1 MVQKLEN
8 EPTAEDQP
16 KNPPS
21 PKSRLAVLKRNKKPT
36 AASDPFRFQGN
47 GVTYKGKLIGERDVE
62 SARGDAMCADA
73 MRAAKAAVKAA
84 GAHKTRIILQINI
97 DGIKIVD
104 EKSNAVLHN
113 FPVSRVSFIARDTTD
128 ARAFG
133 IVFGQPDN
141 KYKFYGIKTAQTAD
155 QAVLAI
161 RDMFQVVF
169 EMKKKHIEQVKQQQ
183 EERKVGN
190 LMAAEPGQ
198 APPAPAGLSA
208 DPAQA
213 TVPAA
218 GGKSTHTLQNPGDQ
232 KMIFKVKSSNNNE
245 YRVNP
250 VFGFVDAAG
259 NTPIE
264 VTRLAGAPKEDKLVV
279 QFAPAPA
286 DATDAQAAFASVQPT
301 GNESAPADGV
311 AVADLL
317 DLETEVQQIQ
327 QGLQQLEQIPTG
339 TDAFGATPFAD
350 PFQDSFVGNVSSMNG
365 SNVNNS
371 LNGSVQHVQPQ
382 FQPQFPVQTQ
392 TAAWP
397 QQPAMPPQIPQPPMQ
412 MPVPPANGPFVDAWG
427 TPQITHTHS
436 TPAFMP
442 TGFSETNPFASAV
455 TAAPHVPPQARDP
468 FDTRNV
474 LQVPQPMPT
483 ARTIDWGTK
492 ENAAP
497 QMHHANSFTTT
508 NCFGDNN
515 TQQQNQMKWEEPRKV
530 TSLEEAFTKLV
541 DMNAL
546 VARPANDT
554 KKNPFDHILNPPK
567 ASLNA
572 LGAVPMRPAPAV
584 MANHADPFGDDFFR

>member
-1 MVQKLEN
+1 
-8 EPTAEDQP
+8 
-16 KNPPS
+16 
-21 PKSRLAVLKRNKKPT
+21 
-36 AASDPFRFQGN
+36 
-47 GVTYKGKLIGERDVE
+47 
-62 SARGDAMCADA
+62 MCADA

-183 EERKVGN
+183 EERK
-190 LMAAEPGQ
+190 E
-198 APPAPAGLSA
+198 
-208 DPAQA
+208 
-213 TVPAA
+213 T
-218 GGKSTHTLQNPGDQ
+218 T
-232 KMIFKVKSSNNNE
+232 
-245 YRVNP
+245 P
-250 VFGFVDAAG
+250 V
-259 NTPIE
+259 
-264 VTRLAGAPKEDKLVV
+264 
-279 QFAPAPA
+279 
-286 DATDAQAAFASVQPT
+286 
-301 GNESAPADGV
+301 DGV

-317 DLETEVQQIQ
+317 DLETEVQQIER
-327 QGLQQLEQIPTG
+327 GLHQLEQIPTN

-350 PFQDSFVGNVSSMNG
+350 PFQDSFASNVSNG
-365 SNVNNS
+365 ANVNAV
-371 LNGSVQHVQPQ
+371 LNGTAQTPQQH
-382 FQPQFPVQTQ
+382 FQPAFAPHSQGTV
-392 TAAWP
+392 W
-397 QQPAMPPQIPQPPMQ
+397 PQPPTVIPKVAQAAFQ
-412 MPVPPANGPFVDAWG
+412 MPVAPVAAPFGGGGSEVWAAA
-427 TPQITHTHS
+427 PHMQHTHS
-436 TPAFMP
+436 TPSFVP
-442 TGFSETNPFASAV
+442 SGFSETNPFASAV
-455 TAAPHVPPQARDP
+455 AAPVAQPLLPARDP

-474 LQVPQPMPT
+474 LQVHPQMQNI
-483 ARTIDWGTK
+483 ARTVDWGTK

-497 QMHHANSFTTT
+497 QLHHANSFTTN

-515 TQQQNQMKWEEPRKV
+515 AQSQHQMKWEEPRKV

-554 KKNPFDHILNPPK
+554 KKNPFEHILNPPK

-572 LGAVPMRPAPAV
+572 LGAVPMRPAPVV
-584 MANHADPFGDDFFR
+584 MANRADPFGDDFFR

>member
-8 EPTAEDQP
+8 EPTSDDQP

-21 PKSRLAVLKRNKKPT
+21 PKSRLAVLKRNKKPN

-47 GVTYKGKLIGERDVE
+47 GVTYKGKLIGERDVD

-169 EMKKKHIEQVKQQQ
+169 EMKKKHIEQVKQKQ
-183 EERKVGN
+183 EENK
-190 LMAAEPGQ
+190 E
-198 APPAPAGLSA
+198 
-208 DPAQA
+208 
-213 TVPAA
+213 T
-218 GGKSTHTLQNPGDQ
+218 
-232 KMIFKVKSSNNNE
+232 
-245 YRVNP
+245 
-250 VFGFVDAAG
+250 
-259 NTPIE
+259 TPE
-264 VTRLAGAPKEDKLVV
+264 
-279 QFAPAPA
+279 
-286 DATDAQAAFASVQPT
+286 
-301 GNESAPADGV
+301 DGV

-317 DLETEVQQIQ
+317 DLETEVQQIE
-327 QGLQQLEQIPTG
+327 QGLHQLEQIPTN

-350 PFQDSFVGNVSSMNG
+350 PFQDNSFASSVSMNG
-365 SNVNNS
+365 SYATAA
-371 LNGSVQHVQPQ
+371 LNGVAHNPPQ
-382 FQPQFPVQTQ
+382 FQAPFNPQPQA
-392 TAAWP
+392 AAWP
-397 QQPAMPPQIPQPPMQ
+397 QAPVVPPMVAHPPFQ
-412 MPVPPANGPFVDAWG
+412 LPVPQAAAPFTADAWG
-427 TPQITHTHS
+427 APQLQHTHS
-436 TPAFMP
+436 TPSFAP
-442 TGFSETNPFASAV
+442 AGGFSETNPFAGAV
-455 TAAPHVPPQARDP
+455 TAPQQFVPPRDP
-468 FDTRNV
+468 FDTRNIMQ
-474 LQVPQPMPT
+474 LQPT
-483 ARTIDWGTK
+483 LHNAAATRNVDWGTK

-497 QMHHANSFTTT
+497 PLHHANSFTTN

-515 TQQQNQMKWEEPRKV
+515 AQNQNKWEERKV
-530 TSLEEAFTKLV
+530 TSLEDAFTKLV

-546 VARPANDT
+546 VSRPANDT
-554 KKNPFDHILNPPK
+554 KKNPFEHILNPPK

-572 LGAVPMRPAPAV
+572 LGAVPMRPAPVV

>member
-1 MVQKLEN
+1 M
-8 EPTAEDQP
+8 PHFSMRPFTA
-16 KNPPS
+16 N
-21 PKSRLAVLKRNKKPT
+21 AT
-36 AASDPFRFQGN
+36 SDPFRFQGN
-47 GVTYKGKLIGERDVE
+47 GVTYKGKLIGERDVD

-183 EERKVGN
+183 EERK
-190 LMAAEPGQ
+190 E
-198 APPAPAGLSA
+198 
-208 DPAQA
+208 
-213 TVPAA
+213 T
-218 GGKSTHTLQNPGDQ
+218 T
-232 KMIFKVKSSNNNE
+232 
-245 YRVNP
+245 P
-250 VFGFVDAAG
+250 V
-259 NTPIE
+259 
-264 VTRLAGAPKEDKLVV
+264 
-279 QFAPAPA
+279 
-286 DATDAQAAFASVQPT
+286 
-301 GNESAPADGV
+301 DGV

-317 DLETEVQQIQ
+317 DLETEVQQIE
-327 QGLQQLEQIPTG
+327 QGLHQLEQIPTN

-350 PFQDSFVGNVSSMNG
+350 PFQDNSMTTNVSMNG
-365 SNVNNS
+365 SYANATVNGAAHHPHQFAPAYN
-371 LNGSVQHVQPQ
+371 HHPQ
-382 FQPQFPVQTQ
+382 A
-392 TAAWP
+392 AAWP
-397 QQPAMPPQIPQPPMQ
+397 QPPSVPPQVAQNTFQ
-412 MPVPPANGPFVDAWG
+412 LPVPQVAAPFPADAWG
-427 TPQITHTHS
+427 APHMEHTHS
-436 TPAFMP
+436 TPAFVVG
-442 TGFSETNPFASAV
+442 GFSETNPFAAV
-455 TAAPHVPPQARDP
+455 ANAPQQYAPPRDP

-474 LQVPQPMPT
+474 LHVQPMIHDT
-483 ARTIDWGTK
+483 SARNVDWGMK

-497 QMHHANSFTTT
+497 PLHHANSFTTN

-515 TQQQNQMKWEEPRKV
+515 MHSQNQTKWEERKV

-546 VARPANDT
+546 VARPTNDT

>member
-8 EPTAEDQP
+8 EPTADDQP

-21 PKSRLAVLKRNKKPT
+21 PKSRLAVLKRNKKP
-36 AASDPFRFQGN
+36 AATSDPFRFQGN

-73 MRAAKAAVKAA
+73 MRAVKAAVKAA

-104 EKSNAVLHN
+104 EKSNAILHN

-183 EERKVGN
+183 EERK
-190 LMAAEPGQ
+190 
-198 APPAPAGLSA
+198 
-208 DPAQA
+208 
-213 TVPAA
+213 T
-218 GGKSTHTLQNPGDQ
+218 GKET
-232 KMIFKVKSSNNNE
+232 E
-245 YRVNP
+245 
-250 VFGFVDAAG
+250 
-259 NTPIE
+259 
-264 VTRLAGAPKEDKLVV
+264 
-279 QFAPAPA
+279 
-286 DATDAQAAFASVQPT
+286 
-301 GNESAPADGV
+301 PADGV

-339 TDAFGATPFAD
+339 TDAFGSTPFAD
-350 PFQDSFVGNVSSMNG
+350 PFQDSFVGNNPLVNGSSMNT
-365 SNVNNS
+365 S
-371 LNGSVQHVQPQ
+371 LTSSTQPQ
-382 FQPQFPVQTQ
+382 YPSQFPPHSQN
-392 TAAWP
+392 AGWP
-397 QQPAMPPQIPQPPMQ
+397 RQPGMPLQ
-412 MPVPPANGPFVDAWG
+412 VPPSTMQVPVAQAHAPFVDAWG
-427 TPQITHTHS
+427 APQITHTQS
-436 TPAFMP
+436 TPAFVP
-442 TGFSETNPFASAV
+442 NGFSETNPFASVAV
-455 TAAPHVPPQARDP
+455 ATQHVSPQTRDP
-468 FDTRNV
+468 FDIRNV
-474 LQVPQPMPT
+474 LHVPQTIPT
-483 ARTIDWGTK
+483 GYAADWGMK

-497 QMHHANSFTTT
+497 QMQHASSFTTT

-515 TQQQNQMKWEEPRKV
+515 SQNQNQTKWEEPRKV

-554 KKNPFDHILNPPK
+554 KKNPFEHILNPPK

-572 LGAVPMRPAPAV
+572 LGAMPMHPPPAV

>member
-190 LMAAEPGQ
+190 
-198 APPAPAGLSA
+198 
-208 DPAQA
+208 
-213 TVPAA
+213 
-218 GGKSTHTLQNPGDQ
+218 
-232 KMIFKVKSSNNNE
+232 
-245 YRVNP
+245 
-250 VFGFVDAAG
+250 
-259 NTPIE
+259 
-264 VTRLAGAPKEDKLVV
+264 
-279 QFAPAPA
+279 
-286 DATDAQAAFASVQPT
+286 ASP
-301 GNESAPADGV
+301 
-311 AVADLL
+311 L
-317 DLETEVQQIQ
+317 I
-327 QGLQQLEQIPTG
+327 
-339 TDAFGATPFAD
+339 
-350 PFQDSFVGNVSSMNG
+350 
-365 SNVNNS
+365 
-371 LNGSVQHVQPQ
+371 
-382 FQPQFPVQTQ
+382 
-392 TAAWP
+392 
-397 QQPAMPPQIPQPPMQ
+397 
-412 MPVPPANGPFVDAWG
+412 
-427 TPQITHTHS
+427 
-436 TPAFMP
+436 
-442 TGFSETNPFASAV
+442 
-455 TAAPHVPPQARDP
+455 
-468 FDTRNV
+468 
-474 LQVPQPMPT
+474 
-483 ARTIDWGTK
+483 
-492 ENAAP
+492 
-497 QMHHANSFTTT
+497 
-508 NCFGDNN
+508 
-515 TQQQNQMKWEEPRKV
+515 
-530 TSLEEAFTKLV
+530 
-541 DMNAL
+541 
-546 VARPANDT
+546 
-554 KKNPFDHILNPPK
+554 
-567 ASLNA
+567 
-572 LGAVPMRPAPAV
+572 
-584 MANHADPFGDDFFR
+584 

>member
-1 MVQKLEN
+1 MSLKKFIHRMVQKLEN
-8 EPTAEDQP
+8 EPSVDDLP

-21 PKSRLAVLKRNKKPT
+21 PKSRLAVLKRTKKPT
-36 AASDPFRFQGN
+36 QTSDPFRFQGN
-47 GVTYKGKLIGERDVE
+47 GVTYKGKLIGERDVD
-62 SARGDAMCADA
+62 SARGDAMCAEA

-183 EERKVGN
+183 EERK
-190 LMAAEPGQ
+190 
-198 APPAPAGLSA
+198 
-208 DPAQA
+208 
-213 TVPAA
+213 T
-218 GGKSTHTLQNPGDQ
+218 K
-232 KMIFKVKSSNNNE
+232 
-245 YRVNP
+245 
-250 VFGFVDAAG
+250 
-259 NTPIE
+259 
-264 VTRLAGAPKEDKLVV
+264 
-279 QFAPAPA
+279 
-286 DATDAQAAFASVQPT
+286 
-301 GNESAPADGV
+301 NESTPTDGV

-317 DLETEVQQIQ
+317 DLETEVQQIE

-350 PFQDSFVGNVSSMNG
+350 PFQDSFVASPPSMNG
-365 SNVNNS
+365 SA
-371 LNGSVQHVQPQ
+371 QQVQPP
-382 FQPQFPVQTQ
+382 FQPQFAPQVQNGV
-392 TAAWP
+392 WP
-397 QQPAMPPQIPQPPMQ
+397 QQPAVAAQAPQIPLQ
-412 MPVPPANGPFVDAWG
+412 MPVPPANPPFVDAWG
-427 TPQITHTHS
+427 TAPQMAHTHS
-436 TPAFMP
+436 TPAFIP
-442 TGFSETNPFASAV
+442 AGFSQTNPFVSAV
-455 TAAPHVPPQARDP
+455 AAPQVQHVRDP

-474 LQVPQPMPT
+474 LQVPQVMPV
-483 ARTIDWGTK
+483 ARTVDWGTK

-497 QMHHANSFTTT
+497 QMQHANSFTNAT
-508 NCFGDNN
+508 CFGDNN
-515 TQQQNQMKWEEPRKV
+515 SQQKWEEPRKV

-572 LGAVPMRPAPAV
+572 LGSVPMRPAPAV
-584 MANHADPFGDDFFR
+584 MANHADPFGDEFFR

>member
-1 MVQKLEN
+1 MDERQL
-8 EPTAEDQP
+8 
-16 KNPPS
+16 
-21 PKSRLAVLKRNKKPT
+21 
-36 AASDPFRFQGN
+36 FQ
-47 GVTYKGKLIGERDVE
+47 
-62 SARGDAMCADA
+62 
-73 MRAAKAAVKAA
+73 
-84 GAHKTRIILQINI
+84 
-97 DGIKIVD
+97 
-104 EKSNAVLHN
+104 
-113 FPVSRVSFIARDTTD
+113 
-128 ARAFG
+128 
-133 IVFGQPDN
+133 
-141 KYKFYGIKTAQTAD
+141 
-155 QAVLAI
+155 
-161 RDMFQVVF
+161 
-169 EMKKKHIEQVKQQQ
+169 
-183 EERKVGN
+183 
-190 LMAAEPGQ
+190 
-198 APPAPAGLSA
+198 
-208 DPAQA
+208 
-213 TVPAA
+213 
-218 GGKSTHTLQNPGDQ
+218 
-232 KMIFKVKSSNNNE
+232 
-245 YRVNP
+245 
-250 VFGFVDAAG
+250 
-259 NTPIE
+259 
-264 VTRLAGAPKEDKLVV
+264 
-279 QFAPAPA
+279 
-286 DATDAQAAFASVQPT
+286 
-301 GNESAPADGV
+301 ESAPADGV

-392 TAAWP
+392 NAAWP

-455 TAAPHVPPQARDP
+455 TAAPHVPPQTRDP

-497 QMHHANSFTTT
+497 QMHHANSFTTP

-515 TQQQNQMKWEEPRKV
+515 SQQQNQMKWEEPRKV

-572 LGAVPMRPAPAV
+572 LGAMPMRPAPAV